1 MLSSI
6 LHNFRQV
13 HRRWMYGLIS
23 VVVASGII
31 VSTPQ
36 PSQAQSLIDL
46 IFRGIQVIQLATL
59 SDSNEVALGRQINQ
73 QLVDQQVSLYRDS
86 DVDDYVNEVGQGL
99 VPYSSRPDI
108 PYTFQVVED
117 DQVNAFATMGGYV
130 YVTTGL
136 LKTADNE
143 AQLASVMA
151 HEIGHI
157 ASRHAVK
164 HMREQAL
171 QAGVLTAA
179 GLDRN
184 DAVAIGVELAINRPN
199 SRQDELEAD
208 EKGLATLT
216 QAGYAP
222 GAMVAFMEKL
232 LNQSSVPTFLSTHPS
247 TSSRIERLDALIDP
261 ATANNGKG
269 LDSAAYR
276 RQISDLL

>member
-6 LHNFRQV
+6 FHNFRQL
-13 HRRWMYGLIS
+13 RRRGVYGLMS
-23 VVVASGII
+23 VIVASGII

-36 PSQAQSLIDL
+36 PSQAQSLIEL
-46 IFRGIQVIQLATL
+46 LFRGIQVIQLATL
-59 SDSNEVALGRQINQ
+59 SDSNEVALGRQINE
-73 QLVDQQVSLYRDS
+73 QLVGQEVRLYRNSSIASYID
-86 DVDDYVNEVGQGL
+86 EIGQRL
-99 VPYSSRPDI
+99 VPYSSRSDI
-108 PYTFQVVED
+108 PYVFQVVED

-136 LKTADNE
+136 IETASNE
-143 AQLASVMA
+143 AELASVIA

-164 HMREQAL
+164 QMREQAL

-184 DAVAIGVELAINRPN
+184 DAVAIGVELAVNRPN

-208 EKGLATLT
+208 EEGLTTLT

-222 GAMVAFMEKL
+222 GAMVSFMEKL
-232 LNQSSVPTFLSTHPS
+232 LNQPSVPNFLSTHPS
-247 TSSRIERLDALIDP
+247 TSARIERLDSMIDP
-261 ATANNGKG
+261 ATANSGSG

-276 RQISDLL
+276 NRVRALL

>member
-6 LHNFRQV
+6 LHRFRQV

-23 VVVASGII
+23 VIVASGII

-36 PSQAQSLIDL
+36 PSQAQSLLEL

-59 SDSNEVALGRQINQ
+59 SDSNEVALGRQINE
-73 QLVDQQVSLYRDS
+73 QLVGQEVRLYRNS
-86 DVDDYVNEVGQGL
+86 NIASYVDELGQDL

-136 LKTADNE
+136 MQTADNE
-143 AQLASVMA
+143 AELASVMA

-157 ASRHAVK
+157 GARHAVK

-208 EKGLATLT
+208 EQGLSTLT

-222 GAMVAFMEKL
+222 GAMVSFMEKL
-232 LNQSSVPTFLSTHPS
+232 LDQPSAPTFLSTHPS
-247 TSSRIERLDALIDP
+247 TTSRIERLDALIDP
-261 ATANNGKG
+261 TTAYRGGG
-269 LDSAAYR
+269 LDNTAYR
-276 RQISDLL
+276 NRISNLL

>member
-1 MLSSI
+1 MLSSF

-13 HRRWMYGLIS
+13 RRRWLYGLIS
-23 VVVASGII
+23 VLVASGII

-36 PSQAQSLIDL
+36 PSHAQSLL
-46 IFRGIQVIQLATL
+46 ELLFRGIQVIQLATL
-59 SDSNEVALGRQINQ
+59 SDSNEVELGQQINQ
-73 QLVDQQVSLYRDS
+73 QLVGQEVNLYRNS
-86 DVDDYVNEVGQGL
+86 SIASYVDEIGQGL

-136 LKTADNE
+136 MQTASNE
-143 AQLASVMA
+143 AELASVMA

-184 DAVAIGVELAINRPN
+184 DAVAIGVELAVNRPN

-208 EKGLATLT
+208 EKGLTNLT
-216 QAGYAP
+216 EAGYAP
-222 GAMVAFMEKL
+222 GAMVSFMEKL
-232 LNQSSVPTFLSTHPS
+232 LNQASVPTFLSTHPS
-247 TSSRIERLDALIDP
+247 TSARIERLDALIDP
-261 ATANNGKG
+261 ATASSGKG
-269 LDSAAYR
+269 LDNAAYR
-276 RQISDLL
+276 NRISALL